1 MDEIL
6 KACPPLGKVLETE
19 PSLTSVVEDLVGH
32 SLGGVFSKYLAD
44 ADLRALRGFLQ
55 EAANLDYSRIERH
68 REARR
73 RGEQPALQLAD
84 VSPVPLVTLEEQQSR
99 DAEDTSC
106 GLDSLADG
114 LWASVAFAG
123 GAGTRFFSR
132 ISELEKSFPEGA
144 PKGAFPISP
153 VAGLSFYESI
163 VAEALD
169 AGVRAGRIPWVLF
182 LTSLVTHERTA
193 RFLSENGLWGF
204 PRDFI
209 SFIQQTQE
217 PRLDE
222 DGDLIVADDQ
232 GRLSWTGDGHGG
244 VYRALLAGNNLL
256 GVITKNGVA
265 HLAMHNVDNAAAR
278 PFAPARLGFHL
289 REGALFTLSAMRKTD
304 PNEKVGL
311 LMRRRDTGRV
321 EVVEYNVLS
330 PEVAAARDEK
340 TGRLLHEAGNA
351 NTNLIAA
358 EAVRADIEPTLYTG
372 KTVSSRRGPVSS
384 SSLEMLNQ
392 HITRR
397 LDPRRVHAYEV
408 DRREFFMPT
417 KNATGVDSVEST
429 TRMLSQRFARLL
441 REAGADVHQAAVC
454 DLHPAWGGVGPGL
467 RLGAGSRFYMGA
479 RQSDSRGAPVCDG
492 PLTLEP
498 ESSLVV
504 HADLPYG
511 DIRADA
517 SRRIRV
523 DASKASRL
531 KIGRG
536 VTIKKG
542 VRVSVRIGPGSRLT
556 VPAGRVISQDIE
568 GEVGSGEDQEL

>member
-1 MDEIL
+1 
-6 KACPPLGKVLETE
+6 
-19 PSLTSVVEDLVGH
+19 
-32 SLGGVFSKYLAD
+32 
-44 ADLRALRGFLQ
+44 
-55 EAANLDYSRIERH
+55 
-68 REARR
+68 
-73 RGEQPALQLAD
+73 
-84 VSPVPLVTLEEQQSR
+84 
-99 DAEDTSC
+99 
-106 GLDSLADG
+106 
-114 LWASVAFAG
+114 
-123 GAGTRFFSR
+123 
-132 ISELEKSFPEGA
+132 
-144 PKGAFPISP
+144 
-153 VAGLSFYESI
+153 
-163 VAEALD
+163 
-169 AGVRAGRIPWVLF
+169 
-182 LTSLVTHERTA
+182 
-193 RFLSENGLWGF
+193 
-204 PRDFI
+204 
-209 SFIQQTQE
+209 
-217 PRLDE
+217 
-222 DGDLIVADDQ
+222 
-232 GRLSWTGDGHGG
+232 
-244 VYRALLAGNNLL
+244 
-256 GVITKNGVA
+256 
-265 HLAMHNVDNAAAR
+265 
-278 PFAPARLGFHL
+278 
-289 REGALFTLSAMRKTD
+289 
-304 PNEKVGL
+304 
-311 LMRRRDTGRV
+311 V

-517 SRRIRV
+517 SRQIRV

-556 VPAGRVISQDIE
+556 IPAGRVISQDIE